1 MRIPARF
8 PVLIPAALLFA
19 LAVPAVHAAPAQTA
33 AAPAKQAASSQK
45 TPPASPRQPAAAS
58 PLLAQ
63 LDTNHDGKISR
74 SEWKGNDVS
83 FSMLDKNGDGVLT
96 ADELAPAVP
105 ANPGPSPEVVRARQE
120 KIFRWMDANHD
131 GRVTRAEWRG
141 EAAKFAGLDRNH
153 DGVVTLEEYLQ
164 K

>member
-8 PVLIPAALLFA
+8 PALIPAALLLA
-19 LAVPAVHAAPAQTA
+19 LAAPPAPAQVA
-33 AAPAKQAASSQK
+33 AKRPAAEPKAPAATAQK
-45 TPPASPRQPAAAS
+45 APAAS

-63 LDTNHDGKISR
+63 LDANHDGKITR
-74 SEWKGNDVS
+74 AEWKGNDVS

-96 ADELAPAVP
+96 ADELAPSVP
-105 ANPGPSPEVVRARQE
+105 ADPGPSPEAVRARQE

-131 GRVTRAEWRG
+131 GRVAKAEWRE
-141 EAAKFAGLDRNH
+141 EAAKFARLDRNH

>member
-1 MRIPARF
+1 MRIPTQF
-8 PVLIPAALLFA
+8 PAAAILLA

-33 AAPAKQAASSQK
+33 APAAPAKR
-45 TPPASPRQPAAAS
+45 PASEPKAPAAS

-63 LDTNHDGKISR
+63 LDTDHDGKISR
-74 SEWKGNDVS
+74 SEWKGNDIS

-96 ADELAPAVP
+96 ADELAPSPP
-105 ANPGPSPEVVRARQE
+105 ADPGPSPEVVRARQE

-131 GRVTRAEWRG
+131 GRVTKAEWRG
-141 EAAKFAGLDRNH
+141 EAAKFARLDRNH

>member
-1 MRIPARF
+1 MRIPTRF
-8 PVLIPAALLFA
+8 PALMPAALLLA
-19 LAVPAVHAAPAQTA
+19 LAVPPVFSAQTA
-33 AAPAKQAASSQK
+33 ASARKPATEPKAPAAAS
-45 TPPASPRQPAAAS
+45 RQAPGAS

-63 LDTNHDGKISR
+63 LDTDHDGKVSR
-74 SEWKGNDVS
+74 SEWKGNDIS

-96 ADELAPAVP
+96 ADELAPAAPAVP
-105 ANPGPSPEVVRARQE
+105 APSPEVARARQE

-131 GRVTRAEWRG
+131 GRVTKAEWRG
-141 EAAKFAGLDRNH
+141 DAAKFAHLDRNH

>member
-8 PVLIPAALLFA
+8 HALVPAALLLA

-33 AAPAKQAASSQK
+33 APAKRPAAEPK
-45 TPPASPRQPAAAS
+45 APAAS

-63 LDTNHDGKISR
+63 LDANHDGKITR

-96 ADELAPAVP
+96 ADELAPSVP
-105 ANPGPSPEVVRARQE
+105 ADPGPSPEAVRARQE

-131 GRVTRAEWRG
+131 GRVAKAEWRG
-141 EAAKFAGLDRNH
+141 EAAQFARLDRNH
-153 DGVVTLEEYLQ
+153 DGVVTLEEYVQ

>member
-1 MRIPARF
+1 MRIPTRF
-8 PVLIPAALLFA
+8 PALVPAALLLA

-33 AAPAKQAASSQK
+33 APAKRPAAEPK
-45 TPPASPRQPAAAS
+45 APAAS

-63 LDTNHDGKISR
+63 FDANHDGKITR

-83 FSMLDKNGDGVLT
+83 FSMLDMNGDGVLT
-96 ADELAPAVP
+96 ADELAPSVP
-105 ANPGPSPEVVRARQE
+105 ADPGPSPEAVRARRE

-131 GRVTRAEWRG
+131 GRIAKAEWRE
-141 EAAKFAGLDRNH
+141 EAAKFARLDRNH